1 MLNFRLFFITYL
13 QSGIYFLYLK
23 INQQT
28 ILIMEINFYIFF
40 LAALVPLV
48 IGFVWYGPLFGNAWM
63 KELGFTKESLAN
75 KNRVLTLILSYVFSL
90 FLTMFLL
97 PATIHQMG
105 VYSTL
110 AGESGFA
117 ESTGEAFTYFQD
129 FLSNYGDRF
138 RTFKHGALHGVLS
151 GLFLVMPV
159 IAIMAMVERKSV
171 KYVAINAGYW
181 MVTLA
186 IMGGLICQ
194 FGM

>member
-1 MLNFRLFFITYL
+1 
-13 QSGIYFLYLK
+13 
-23 INQQT
+23 
-28 ILIMEINFYIFF
+28 MEMNFYIFF

-75 KNRVLTLILSYVFSL
+75 KNMVLTLILSYVFSL
-90 FLTMFLL
+90 FIAMFLL

-110 AGESGFA
+110 AGEPGFA

-138 RTFKHGALHGVLS
+138 RTFKHGVLHGVLS
-151 GLFLVMPV
+151 GLFLAMPV
-159 IAIMAMVERKSV
+159 IAIIAMLERKSV

-181 MVTLA
+181 IVTLA
-186 IMGGLICQ
+186 IMGGLMCQ